1 MAQNDFTED
10 KATLFGAGMVT
21 VGVFGK
27 TALITKGVGVVAAT
41 KAGVLAGGFICP
53 PAAICIGLACW
64 GRVDKS
70 FRQAK
75 LVVKFIT
82 GTINSFPDSAYMSCG
97 IGND

>member
-41 KAGVLAGGFICP
+41 KAGGLVDLSVL
-53 PAAICIGLACW
+53 L
-64 GRVDKS
+64 RLSVS
-70 FRQAK
+70 
-75 LVVKFIT
+75 V
-82 GTINSFPDSAYMSCG
+82 
-97 IGND
+97 

>member
-41 KAGVLAGGFICP
+41 KAGEYWLVDLSVL
-53 PAAICIGLACW
+53 L
-64 GRVDKS
+64 RLSVS
-70 FRQAK
+70 
-75 LVVKFIT
+75 V
-82 GTINSFPDSAYMSCG
+82 
-97 IGND
+97 

>member
-41 KAGVLAGGFICP
+41 IHSRIPHICHVESGMIKKFYVIICGFLKKGKNKI
-53 PAAICIGLACW
+53 
-64 GRVDKS
+64 
-70 FRQAK
+70 
-75 LVVKFIT
+75 
-82 GTINSFPDSAYMSCG
+82 
-97 IGND
+97 